1 MELSV
6 KLIMLEN
13 VMFSKKK
20 LLITF
25 FLVFLSTEIEAS
37 IKDNILQDLKDIKNL
52 SFSFE
57 QNINGKIEN
66 GECTIEYPKKIFC
79 NYDLSNKKI
88 LVSNG
93 RSLVIKTSNSYYIY
107 SLEKTP
113 LNYILDKDFLLNKI
127 IELNE
132 RIVDKNFINY
142 NFFENENEINLFF
155 DKNTYNLIGW
165 QTLDIYQNLSIT
177 YINSIT
183 KNKKLKK
190 DLFKLPVK
198 N

>member
-1 MELSV
+1 
-6 KLIMLEN
+6 
-13 VMFSKKK
+13 MFFKKK
-20 LLITF
+20 LLITI
-25 FLVFLSTEIEAS
+25 FLVFLWTEIEAS

-127 IELNE
+127 TELNE
-132 RIVDKNFINY
+132 RIVDKNFINF

>member
-13 VMFSKKK
+13 VMFFKKK
-20 LLITF
+20 LLITI

-113 LNYILDKDFLLNKI
+113 LNYILDKDFLINKI
-127 IELNE
+127 TELNE
-132 RIVDKNFINY
+132 RIVDKNFINF

-177 YINSIT
+177 YINSII

-198 N
+198 D